1 MTDSIHASADN
12 LGYDPYDSSSTRNA
26 RIDLIDPPA
35 TLPIANIDSKREQA
49 RLVLA
54 RARRALGHDLCGHSI
69 TDLLADNFPWKL
81 DECRAI
87 ALEIA

>member
-1 MTDSIHASADN
+1 MTDSIHAY
-12 LGYDPYDSSSTRNA
+12 LGYDPYDSTISPHTRIN
-26 RIDLIDPPA
+26 LIESPA

-54 RARRALGHDLCGHSI
+54 RARRALGHNLDGCSV

-81 DECRAI
+81 EECRQI